1 MKIMGQSSNGSAGSF
16 ESVGLLVRLNDGTE
30 IHLSEADV
38 DKPGEN
44 PQSALV
50 AILVSPDSAKS
61 ATVFTA
67 RQGATGLWLSRA
79 PIPPERMS
87 ILSGSLR
94 SGQTRPGSA
103 GGAEGREE
111 EGKE

>member
-1 MKIMGQSSNGSAGSF
+1 MKIMHTPNVRDGEF
-16 ESVGLLVRLNDGTE
+16 ETIGLLVRLNDGTE
-30 IHLSEADV
+30 IHLSESDI

-50 AILVSPDSAKS
+50 AILIAPESAKS

-67 RQGATGLWLSRA
+67 RQGATGIWLSRA

-94 SGQTRPGSA
+94 SGQARPGSA
-103 GGAEGREE
+103 GGVEGREG